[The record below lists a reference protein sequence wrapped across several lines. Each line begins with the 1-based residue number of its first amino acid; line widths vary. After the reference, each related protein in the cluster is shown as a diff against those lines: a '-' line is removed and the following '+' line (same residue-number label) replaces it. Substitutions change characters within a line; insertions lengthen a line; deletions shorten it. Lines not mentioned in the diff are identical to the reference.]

1 MLRPHHVAT
10 LAVLAAAL
18 PMPVSAQPV
27 ISPPV
32 PLTGAAVTAP
42 VVAKSEEGGLSVRVV
57 PLAQGLSHPTGMV
70 FLPDGQTIL
79 VVERPGRLRVVK
91 GGVLDPTPVPG

>member
-1 MLRPHHVAT
+1 MTRLHRVAIVS
-10 LAVLAAAL
+10 AFAASF
-18 PMPVSAQPV
+18 PVNAIAQPV

-32 PLTGAAVTAP
+32 PLTGVPVEKP
-42 VVAKSEEGGLSVRVV
+42 VVAHTEDGFAVRVV

-91 GGVLDPTPVPG
+91 GGVLDPTPV